1 MKTGQIKATQGP
13 CQHSCGRLELTALS
27 TLLLFHC
34 RVNRQRWLYNGT
46 DQLLCSQTEARV
58 LSFDGSNQKH
68 SCFVLF
74 VASANFEKAATLPCH
89 TIFTCMYVCM
99 YVCTHCSN
107 AYIHQLS
114 LFVTKKT
121 KTNFFFTTFKA
132 RQTRLVCFYLL

>member
-99 YVCTHCSN
+99 YVHIVRMLTFISFPC
-107 AYIHQLS
+107 LS
-114 LFVTKKT
+114 QRKPKQT
-121 KTNFFFTTFKA
+121 FFFTTFKA

>member
-1 MKTGQIKATQGP
+1 M
-13 CQHSCGRLELTALS
+13 S

-46 DQLLCSQTEARV
+46 DQLFCSQTEARV

-68 SCFVLF
+68 SFFVLF
-74 VASANFEKAATLPCH
+74 VASANFEKAATLLCH
-89 TIFTCMYVCM
+89 TIFTCT
-99 YVCTHCSN
+99 YVCTHCLN

-121 KTNFFFTTFKA
+121 KTNFFFHHLKSKTNKTGMFLSTIA
-132 RQTRLVCFYLL
+132 GTSQTQFFSSPVSCT